1 MKVVLIT
8 FVQMLILTLPV
19 GIIVAQESRS
29 IDTKAEAEKVWEIA
43 IKAKGGRD
51 KLDGIKSIQ
60 GYSETESRFLW
71 KRFVHKEAFL
81 CVLPKKVWS
90 YQGKQGVFGVI
101 TSMLDYENMTTY
113 FGEAGSNISLRQI
126 EGNEKH
132 LKAYQNSTILYLME
146 SNWLKPEIIGI
157 ASEKADGVNVHLIE
171 TRIDGRRVD
180 FALDKKTYLPTQIL
194 FHNVSSEGKTYIH
207 IARLAKYVEV
217 DGIKVPQKM
226 SYSDT
231 ITRGRTGTETI
242 QFNVE
247 YDPDI
252 FLKAPAKLT
261 PDAWKKKSNSDDK

>member
-1 MKVVLIT
+1 MKVVVKTL
-8 FVQMLILTLPV
+8 VQTLILTLSI
-19 GIIVAQESRS
+19 GIIVSQESPS
-29 IDTKAEAEKVWEIA
+29 IDTRAEAEKVWEIA

-113 FGEAGSNISLRQI
+113 FGEAGGNISLRQI

-132 LKAYQNSTILYLME
+132 GKGYQNSTILYLME
-146 SNWLKPEIIGI
+146 SKWLKPDIIGLRPD
-157 ASEKADGVNVHLIE
+157 KADGVDVRLVE
-171 TRIDGRRVD
+171 TYVDGRRVD
-180 FALDKKTYLPTQIL
+180 FALDKKTYLPIQIR
-194 FHNVSSEGKTYIH
+194 FHNVSSNGKIYIH
-207 IARLAKYVEV
+207 TARLSKYVEV
-217 DGIKVPQKM
+217 DGIMVPQKV

-231 ITRGRTGTETI
+231 ITRGGTEKMTI
-242 QFNVE
+242 KFNVE
-247 YDPDI
+247 YDPSI
-252 FLKAPAKLT
+252 FLKPPSKLT
-261 PDAWKKKSNSDDK
+261 PDAWKKKSDNDGK